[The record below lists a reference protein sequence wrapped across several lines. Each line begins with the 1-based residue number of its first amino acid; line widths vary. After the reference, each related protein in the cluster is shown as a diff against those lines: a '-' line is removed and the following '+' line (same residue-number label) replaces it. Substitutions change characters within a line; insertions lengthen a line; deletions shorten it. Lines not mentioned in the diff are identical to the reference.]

1 MLGILDPFARLR
13 AWYARVSAF
22 EHGTPTVMKSAE
34 AITLAAAATSHEP
47 VQVEP
52 GLGFDAGEAVTVT
65 ATDYGRDPVV
75 GMLVGLTN
83 EEVVIERH
91 DERAGTLHV
100 HFPRLGFQI
109 RKEAKA

>member
-1 MLGILDPFARLR
+1 MRRPFF
-13 AWYARVSAF
+13 AF
-22 EHGTPTVMKSAE
+22 
-34 AITLAAAATSHEP
+34 AIAQAAAGAHEP

-52 GLGFDAGEAVTVT
+52 GLGFEMGEAVTV
-65 ATDYGRDPVV
+65 APTDYGRDPVA

-100 HFPRLGFQI
+100 HFPRIGFQI